1 MDVKDVIVKR
11 FNELCAERN
20 IRVNELANI
29 SGVTP
34 STAYSM
40 MNESRRDVSIIT
52 IKKFCDGL
60 EITLGEFFSSDEF
73 NLLEQEI
80 C

>member
-1 MDVKDVIVKR
+1 MSVKDAV
-11 FNELCAERN
+11 AERFKK
-20 IRVNELANI
+20 ICDERKIKINELANI

-40 MNESRRDVSIIT
+40 MDQNRRDISIIT

-60 EITLGEFFSSDEF
+60 GMTLGDFFCAPEFDS
-73 NLLEQEI
+73 LEQEI
-80 C
+80 K